1 MVVVKKKP
9 LAGFF
14 YFTFF
19 HAEAGTLSHNVLC
32 VISAPRWSEALIIA
46 SSSLPDSL
54 SRKLS
59 NIFSRVSKNVAP
71 LRGEHGSAAASTVFK
86 LQSHL
91 NAASDSPT
99 GREVGH
105 APSPR

>member
-1 MVVVKKKP
+1 MLERYVQRNSAWLFPFSVFLFAVMGALKKNGRSEKKP

-54 SRKLS
+54 SRK
-59 NIFSRVSKNVAP
+59 R
-71 LRGEHGSAAASTVFK
+71 
-86 LQSHL
+86 
-91 NAASDSPT
+91 
-99 GREVGH
+99 
-105 APSPR
+105 